1 MSEPILFVDD
11 TPETLDV
18 LVRICSGE
26 FEAHA
31 ARSAKQAIELF
42 EQHGPFA
49 VVVSDYEMPG
59 ERGSELVARL
69 RERWPETVAILL
81 TGLAEL
87 DVAVDA
93 LHNGGVF
100 RFLEKPC
107 PRGVLAAALHDAL
120 AEHRRRCDVRAKAEA
135 EARSR
140 RTLQQQNGQL
150 EDRIHAQMR
159 ALARLQQFVGEL
171 NSCETLERVAAA
183 TAQAACEV
191 CELEGARVEFRMLPR
206 ASSGRVESVCGR
218 IVALD
223 VERVTFATT
232 EGELGALELPR
243 NTRSGRALDATD
255 HDLIA
260 SIAASASVA
269 ARNVLRRCERD
280 DAQQAT
286 IFALAKLAEQRDNET
301 GRHLE
306 RVSTFCRLIA
316 EGLRGDGHFVDTL
329 SDTWISVLEK
339 SAPLHDFGKVGI
351 PDHILLKPG
360 KLDPDEWETMKQH
373 ATLGAD
379 TLRSVIAAVGEQPF
393 LTTSLEIA
401 WCHHERWD
409 GSGYPRGLR
418 GDAIPL
424 SARILALA
432 DVYDALTSERP
443 YKAAWTHSAATEFI
457 ARGSGAHFDP
467 RIVRA
472 FLARSEDFDRIRA
485 TLADEQDLG
494 APILQMQIPAT
505 RANAG

>member
-1 MSEPILFVDD
+1 VSEPILFVDD

-339 SAPLHDFGKVGI
+339 SAPLHDIGKVGI
-351 PDHILLKPG
+351 PDHILHKPG
-360 KLDPDEWETMKQH
+360 KHTPEEWEIMMTH
-373 ATLGAD
+373 AKIGSDAIWRAIQDEDDRVALDFMYVAM
-379 TLRSVIAAVGEQPF
+379 
-393 LTTSLEIA
+393 EISHY
-401 WCHHERWD
+401 HHEKWN
-409 GSGYPRGLR
+409 GSGYPDRLHGEQ
-418 GDAIPL
+418 IPL
-424 SARILALA
+424 PARLMALG
-432 DVYDALTSERP
+432 DVFDALISKRV
-443 YKAAWTHSAATEFI
+443 YKPAFPIEKATEI
-457 ARGSGAHFDP
+457 ILEGRGTHFDP
-467 RIVRA
+467 DVVDAYVARID
-472 FLARSEDFDRIRA
+472 DFRQIALRYTD
-485 TLADEQDLG
+485 
-494 APILQMQIPAT
+494 AP
-505 RANAG
+505 GE